1 MNNPVLDNLKK
12 WVVTTLNNEYGFC
25 GLADGDDMVMIN
37 STDSEGNDIIINIEV
52 KKEDE

>member
-1 MNNPVLDNLKK
+1 
-12 WVVTTLNNEYGFC
+12 
-25 GLADGDDMVMIN
+25 MVMIN